1 MNPFARIVLLFV
13 MFLFFQNSYS
23 QDAKSNQR
31 KKELEG
37 QKKKLQ
43 DEISQFNKELEATK
57 KNKKISIEQL
67 IKLNKKILKRQELI
81 NTINQEILLVD
92 KQINQNISSISQ
104 LNTEIDLLKKNYELM
119 LQRAMILQKNNNE
132 LALVLSSES
141 FAQAV
146 RRSYWLKQIS
156 ADRLNQAKM
165 INLKMAELDST
176 VKTLEQKKISQTQLL
191 SSKESEKERLAQE
204 REEKQDNLVD
214 LQKKEKEIKK
224 KLKKKQE
231 EAIKLNLAI
240 KRIIEQEIKKAR
252 EEALDAAN
260 KKKKETEKK
269 LDKVP
274 SEKGK
279 EKPIDIA
286 KDEKKLSNAELLNL
300 TPESQKLSTSFEANR
315 NQLPWPV
322 TEGTIIGQFGEH
334 EHPVLKGIKVKN
346 NGIDIATK
354 RFAPT
359 RSVFDGEVTGVVSI
373 PGAGKAV
380 IIRHGEFL
388 TVYSKME
395 EVTVSKG
402 DKVKSK
408 QSIGTVMA
416 GDDGDRS
423 ELHFEVWKGATI
435 LNPEFW
441 LK

>member
-1 MNPFARIVLLFV
+1 MNRFVRLILLFV
-13 MFLFFQNSYS
+13 LFSIVQSNYS
-23 QDAKSNQR
+23 QDVKSNQR

-43 DEISQFNKELEATK
+43 EEISQFNKELESTK

-81 NTINQEILLVD
+81 NTINQQILLVD
-92 KQINQNISSISQ
+92 QQINQNISSISQ
-104 LNTEIDLLKKNYELM
+104 LNNEIDLLKKNYELM
-119 LQRAMILQKNNNE
+119 LQRAIVLQKNNNE

-141 FAQAV
+141 FSQAV

-156 ADRLNQAKM
+156 ADRLNQAKL
-165 INLKMAELDST
+165 INQKMAELDST
-176 VKTLEQKKISQTQLL
+176 VKTLEQKKLDQTQLL
-191 SSKESEKERLAQE
+191 SSKESEKEKLALE

-214 LQKKEKEIKK
+214 LQKKEKDIKK
-224 KLKKKQE
+224 KLKRKQE
-231 EAIKLNLAI
+231 EATKLNLAI

-252 EEALDAAN
+252 EEALVAAN

-269 LDKVP
+269 STKGS
-274 SEKGK
+274 SEKDKDYTK
-279 EKPIDIA
+279 EVVKV
-286 KDEKKLSNAELLNL
+286 EKKLSNAELLNL
-300 TPESQKLSTSFEANR
+300 TPESQKLSSSFELNR

-322 TEGTIIGQFGEH
+322 TEGSIIGQFGEH

-346 NGIDIATK
+346 NGVDIATK
-354 RFAPT
+354 KFAPT

-395 EVTVSKG
+395 DVSVSKG
-402 DKVKSK
+402 EKVKAK
-408 QSIGTVMA
+408 QQIGTVMA
-416 GDDGDRS
+416 GDEGERS
-423 ELHFEVWKGATI
+423 ELHFEVWKGGTI
-435 LNPEFW
+435 LNPESW